1 MPNETAP
8 EHLRLFLALTVPE
21 DVKSAI
27 ERAQKELRSAVSE
40 GLVRW
45 TRREQFHLTLR
56 FLGNVAAERLRALQD
71 STRKACAGFGPFQ
84 ARAQH
89 LGFFPERGL
98 PRVVWVGI
106 QDREARLLELQRLLQ
121 DTMIEFSAEA
131 PEKTFTGH
139 VTLGRIKKI
148 RRPQAEALTSA
159 VASLRERVF
168 GEWTVSTVEL
178 MRSELSSAGALH
190 TTLATLPLDATKP
203 LANSPTS
210 RDPV

>member
-56 FLGNVAAERLRALQD
+56 FLGNVDAERLQALED
-71 STRKACAGFGPFQ
+71 SARKVCAGFGPFQ
-84 ARAQH
+84 AWARQVS
-89 LGFFPERGL
+89 FFPERGL

-106 QDREARLLELQRLLQ
+106 QDRDARLLKLQLALQ
-121 DTMIEFSAEA
+121 DATLGFSSEA
-131 PEKTFTGH
+131 PEKRFTGH
-139 VTLGRIKKI
+139 VTLGRIKEI
-148 RRPQAEALTSA
+148 RRPQAEALMSA
-159 VASLRERVF
+159 VASLRDRGF

-190 TTLATLPLDATKP
+190 TTLTALPLDAATKAP
-203 LANSPTS
+203 LP
-210 RDPV
+210 